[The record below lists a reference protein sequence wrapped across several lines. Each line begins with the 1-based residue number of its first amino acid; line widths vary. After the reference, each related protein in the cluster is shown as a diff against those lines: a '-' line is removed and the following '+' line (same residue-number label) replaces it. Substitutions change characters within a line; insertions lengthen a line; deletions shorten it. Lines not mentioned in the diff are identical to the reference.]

1 MVIWKYSILK
11 YAKIRHLLTSSSSY
25 FRNRMKKMDL
35 LSPIYSFFA
44 QFFISKNKNNPL
56 TDRGLFFEVVTN
68 HKVTEN

>member
-1 MVIWKYSILK
+1 
-11 YAKIRHLLTSSSSY
+11 
-25 FRNRMKKMDL
+25 MKKMDL